1 MLTFVGTGKVGH
13 VSGNKDLRTQSNVLL
28 ELRSTSLC
36 PGRHLMKAAR
46 RAHSAPPQARYE
58 EETLDADVDEPG
70 PVHPQYKDQR
80 NGPSTTSGAYFIQ
93 DSRSV

>member
-1 MLTFVGTGKVGH
+1 
-13 VSGNKDLRTQSNVLL
+13 
-28 ELRSTSLC
+28 
-36 PGRHLMKAAR
+36 MKAAR

-80 NGPSTTSGAYFIQ
+80 NGPSTTSGAY
-93 DSRSV
+93 